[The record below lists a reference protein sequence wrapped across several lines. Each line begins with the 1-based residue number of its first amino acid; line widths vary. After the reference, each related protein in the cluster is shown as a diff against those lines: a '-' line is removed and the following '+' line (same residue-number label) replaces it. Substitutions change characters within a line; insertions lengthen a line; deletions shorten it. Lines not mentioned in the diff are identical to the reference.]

1 MAPLADFIL
10 NYVPLPSVP
19 YHLTHYVPGQTPL
32 STAKEVFPT
41 LLAYLAIVFGLREYM
56 KERPALKLQA
66 LFQLHNTFLYA
77 GSALLVALIAEEIIP
92 GWWNNGFYWA
102 ICADE
107 QWSSV
112 CLYGSSI

>member
-10 NYVPLPSVP
+10 NYVPLPSLP

-41 LLAYLAIVFGLREYM
+41 LAAYLAIVFGLREFM
-56 KERPALKLQA
+56 KDRPPLKLQN

-77 GSALLVALIAEEIIP
+77 GSALLVALIAEEVIP
-92 GWWNNGFYWA
+92 GLWNHGFFWA
-102 ICADE
+102 ICAEE

-112 CLYGSSI
+112 RNYIVLM